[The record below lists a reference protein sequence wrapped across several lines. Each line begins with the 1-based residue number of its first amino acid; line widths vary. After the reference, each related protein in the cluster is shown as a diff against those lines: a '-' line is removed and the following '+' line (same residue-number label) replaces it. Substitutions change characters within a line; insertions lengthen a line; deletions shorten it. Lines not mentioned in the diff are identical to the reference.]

1 MPSLLRR
8 LRLAGNILV
17 QQHVLL
23 VNLVGFGK
31 IRDALYSSLPL
42 VSPTRPNRNVLLH
55 QRLLRISPHPHPHLA
70 RRVRRRDEEQRH
82 VLAMRPRRV
91 KVPVQPVVAQRHLA
105 VEVKVQSLQRS
116 PARHYLA
123 PP

>member
-8 LRLAGNILV
+8 LRLAGNVLV

-23 VNLVGFGK
+23 VNLVGLGK
-31 IRDALYSSLPL
+31 IRDALYSSFSLA
-42 VSPTRPNRNVLLH
+42 SPTRPNRNVLLH
-55 QRLLRISPHPHPHLA
+55 QRLLRISPQPRPHLA
-70 RRVRRRDEEQRH
+70 RRVRRRDEKQRH
-82 VLAMRPRRV
+82 VLTMRPRRV

-116 PARHYLA
+116 PACYYLA